1 MKEIFLQISNRQ
13 DLSQDQ
19 VQAVFDRIL
28 KNEVSES
35 QIAAFLMG
43 LKTKGETA
51 DEITGIVRALKSHA
65 TVLPEIFTDAMCN
78 CGTGGDQSY
87 SFNISTT
94 VCFVLAAGGIRMAK
108 AGNRSI
114 SSKSGS
120 ADVLEALGINVAA
133 SPETLSKALDE
144 VGLAFIFA
152 QTMHPAM
159 RFIGPARQALGIPT
173 IMNLVGPL
181 ANPLDLETQLMGLYR
196 VELQEIVANA
206 IQQLGRKRAV
216 IITGPDNMDEAALYG
231 TNTYTL
237 LEDGHISQHTF
248 TYEDLG
254 MEKVELSDITGGDA
268 KENAEILLSVLKNED
283 SPYLETTVLN
293 AGLGF
298 FANGKVETIKEGVEL
313 ARQLI
318 ADGSALEKLRQLQE
332 VQAFLPTI
340 LEQKEKEV
348 AQLVMEDLQPLRQ
361 TYRLYDFLKSNQNKL
376 QIISEVKKASPSM
389 GDINLDV
396 DIVAQAK
403 TYEENGAAMISV
415 LTDEVFFKG
424 DISYLKEISSQVAI
438 PTLAKDF
445 IIDEKQIVRSRNAGA
460 TVILL
465 IVAALPEARLKE
477 LYDFAT
483 SLGLEVLVE
492 THNLPELEVAHRI
505 GAEIIG
511 VNNRNLVTFETDINT
526 SLELSTHF
534 KDKPVYISE
543 SAIFTGQDAAL
554 VAPYFN
560 GILVGTALMTA
571 DNVAEKVKELQID
584 KG

>member
-1 MKEIFLQISNRQ
+1 M
-13 DLSQDQ
+13 
-19 VQAVFDRIL
+19 
-28 KNEVSES
+28 
-35 QIAAFLMG
+35 
-43 LKTKGETA
+43 
-51 DEITGIVRALKSHA
+51 
-65 TVLPEIFTDAMCN
+65 
-78 CGTGGDQSY
+78 
-87 SFNISTT
+87 
-94 VCFVLAAGGIRMAK
+94 
-108 AGNRSI
+108 
-114 SSKSGS
+114 SK
-120 ADVLEALGINVAA
+120 
-133 SPETLSKALDE
+133 
-144 VGLAFIFA
+144 
-152 QTMHPAM
+152 
-159 RFIGPARQALGIPT
+159 
-173 IMNLVGPL
+173 
-181 ANPLDLETQLMGLYR
+181 
-196 VELQEIVANA
+196 
-206 IQQLGRKRAV
+206 
-216 IITGPDNMDEAALYG
+216 
-231 TNTYTL
+231 
-237 LEDGHISQHTF
+237 
-248 TYEDLG
+248 
-254 MEKVELSDITGGDA
+254 
-268 KENAEILLSVLKNED
+268 
-283 SPYLETTVLN
+283 
-293 AGLGF
+293 
-298 FANGKVETIKEGVEL
+298 
-313 ARQLI
+313 
-318 ADGSALEKLRQLQE
+318 
-332 VQAFLPTI
+332 AFLPTI

-465 IVAALPEARLKE
+465 IVAALPEVRLKE

-511 VNNRNLVTFETDINT
+511 VNNRNLVTFDINT

>member
-65 TVLPEIFTDAMCN
+65 TVLPETFTDAMCN

-216 IITGPDNMDEAALYG
+216 IITGPDNMD
-231 TNTYTL
+231 
-237 LEDGHISQHTF
+237 SQHTF

-268 KENAEILLSVLKNED
+268 KENAEILLSVLKNEA

-298 FANGKVETIKEGVEL
+298 FANGKVATIKEGVEL

-318 ADGSALEKLRQLQE
+318 ADGSALAKLRQLQE
-332 VQAFLPTI
+332 VQ
-340 LEQKEKEV
+340 V
-348 AQLVMEDLQPLRQ
+348 
-361 TYRLYDFLKSNQNKL
+361 
-376 QIISEVKKASPSM
+376 
-389 GDINLDV
+389 
-396 DIVAQAK
+396 
-403 TYEENGAAMISV
+403 
-415 LTDEVFFKG
+415 
-424 DISYLKEISSQVAI
+424 
-438 PTLAKDF
+438 
-445 IIDEKQIVRSRNAGA
+445 
-460 TVILL
+460 
-465 IVAALPEARLKE
+465 
-477 LYDFAT
+477 
-483 SLGLEVLVE
+483 
-492 THNLPELEVAHRI
+492 
-505 GAEIIG
+505 
-511 VNNRNLVTFETDINT
+511 
-526 SLELSTHF
+526 
-534 KDKPVYISE
+534 
-543 SAIFTGQDAAL
+543 
-554 VAPYFN
+554 
-560 GILVGTALMTA
+560 
-571 DNVAEKVKELQID
+571 
-584 KG
+584 

>member
-1 MKEIFLQISNRQ
+1 M
-13 DLSQDQ
+13 
-19 VQAVFDRIL
+19 
-28 KNEVSES
+28 
-35 QIAAFLMG
+35 
-43 LKTKGETA
+43 
-51 DEITGIVRALKSHA
+51 
-65 TVLPEIFTDAMCN
+65 
-78 CGTGGDQSY
+78 
-87 SFNISTT
+87 
-94 VCFVLAAGGIRMAK
+94 
-108 AGNRSI
+108 
-114 SSKSGS
+114 SK
-120 ADVLEALGINVAA
+120 
-133 SPETLSKALDE
+133 
-144 VGLAFIFA
+144 
-152 QTMHPAM
+152 
-159 RFIGPARQALGIPT
+159 
-173 IMNLVGPL
+173 
-181 ANPLDLETQLMGLYR
+181 
-196 VELQEIVANA
+196 
-206 IQQLGRKRAV
+206 
-216 IITGPDNMDEAALYG
+216 
-231 TNTYTL
+231 
-237 LEDGHISQHTF
+237 
-248 TYEDLG
+248 
-254 MEKVELSDITGGDA
+254 
-268 KENAEILLSVLKNED
+268 
-283 SPYLETTVLN
+283 
-293 AGLGF
+293 
-298 FANGKVETIKEGVEL
+298 
-313 ARQLI
+313 
-318 ADGSALEKLRQLQE
+318 
-332 VQAFLPTI
+332 AFLPTI

-424 DISYLKEISSQVAI
+424 DISYLKEISSHVAI

-543 SAIFTGQDAAL
+543 SAIFTGKDAAL

>member
-1 MKEIFLQISNRQ
+1 M
-13 DLSQDQ
+13 
-19 VQAVFDRIL
+19 
-28 KNEVSES
+28 
-35 QIAAFLMG
+35 
-43 LKTKGETA
+43 
-51 DEITGIVRALKSHA
+51 
-65 TVLPEIFTDAMCN
+65 
-78 CGTGGDQSY
+78 
-87 SFNISTT
+87 
-94 VCFVLAAGGIRMAK
+94 
-108 AGNRSI
+108 
-114 SSKSGS
+114 SK
-120 ADVLEALGINVAA
+120 
-133 SPETLSKALDE
+133 
-144 VGLAFIFA
+144 
-152 QTMHPAM
+152 
-159 RFIGPARQALGIPT
+159 
-173 IMNLVGPL
+173 
-181 ANPLDLETQLMGLYR
+181 
-196 VELQEIVANA
+196 
-206 IQQLGRKRAV
+206 
-216 IITGPDNMDEAALYG
+216 
-231 TNTYTL
+231 
-237 LEDGHISQHTF
+237 
-248 TYEDLG
+248 
-254 MEKVELSDITGGDA
+254 
-268 KENAEILLSVLKNED
+268 
-283 SPYLETTVLN
+283 
-293 AGLGF
+293 
-298 FANGKVETIKEGVEL
+298 
-313 ARQLI
+313 
-318 ADGSALEKLRQLQE
+318 
-332 VQAFLPTI
+332 AFLPTI

-424 DISYLKEISSQVAI
+424 DISYLQEISSQVAI

-465 IVAALPEARLKE
+465 IVAALPEDRLKE

-543 SAIFTGQDAAL
+543 SAIFTGQDATL

-571 DNVAEKVKELQID
+571 DNVAKKVKELQID

>member
-1 MKEIFLQISNRQ
+1 M
-13 DLSQDQ
+13 
-19 VQAVFDRIL
+19 
-28 KNEVSES
+28 
-35 QIAAFLMG
+35 
-43 LKTKGETA
+43 
-51 DEITGIVRALKSHA
+51 
-65 TVLPEIFTDAMCN
+65 
-78 CGTGGDQSY
+78 
-87 SFNISTT
+87 
-94 VCFVLAAGGIRMAK
+94 
-108 AGNRSI
+108 
-114 SSKSGS
+114 SK
-120 ADVLEALGINVAA
+120 
-133 SPETLSKALDE
+133 
-144 VGLAFIFA
+144 
-152 QTMHPAM
+152 
-159 RFIGPARQALGIPT
+159 
-173 IMNLVGPL
+173 
-181 ANPLDLETQLMGLYR
+181 
-196 VELQEIVANA
+196 
-206 IQQLGRKRAV
+206 
-216 IITGPDNMDEAALYG
+216 
-231 TNTYTL
+231 
-237 LEDGHISQHTF
+237 
-248 TYEDLG
+248 
-254 MEKVELSDITGGDA
+254 
-268 KENAEILLSVLKNED
+268 
-283 SPYLETTVLN
+283 
-293 AGLGF
+293 
-298 FANGKVETIKEGVEL
+298 
-313 ARQLI
+313 
-318 ADGSALEKLRQLQE
+318 
-332 VQAFLPTI
+332 AFLPTI

-403 TYEENGAAMISV
+403 TYEENGAAV

-424 DISYLKEISSQVAI
+424 DISYLKEISTQVAI

-571 DNVAEKVKELQID
+571 DNVAKKVKELQID